1 MSWGSQ
7 SDSVKSG
14 RFGGRRLKM
23 LSQDVVGVTKFYKLG
38 DKQNGF
44 LA

>member
-1 MSWGSQ
+1 MFWGSQ
-7 SDSVKSG
+7 TGNVKSG
-14 RFGGRRLKM
+14 CLGDRRLKM
-23 LSQDVVGVTKFYKLG
+23 LSQDVVGVTKFYKLD